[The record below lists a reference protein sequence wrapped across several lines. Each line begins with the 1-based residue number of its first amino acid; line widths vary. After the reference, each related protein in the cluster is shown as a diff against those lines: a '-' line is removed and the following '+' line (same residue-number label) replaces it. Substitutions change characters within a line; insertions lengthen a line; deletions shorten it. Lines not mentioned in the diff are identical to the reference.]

1 MRRKWYEL
9 EDSKVALGIIED
21 FRDAAQEL
29 VRELAFSEET
39 ALEKGERLEKLI
51 DRFSLK
57 MNNLYRFIERTR
69 EIEDW
74 KLIRD

>member
-1 MRRKWYEL
+1 MRKWYEL

-21 FRDAAQEL
+21 FRDEAQEL

-51 DRFSLK
+51 DSFSLK
-57 MNNLYRFIERTR
+57 MNNLYRFIERGR

>member
-1 MRRKWYEL
+1 MRKWYEL

-21 FRDAAQEL
+21 FRDEAQEL
-29 VRELAFSEET
+29 VRELAFSGET

-57 MNNLYRFIERTR
+57 MNNLYRFIERGR
-69 EIEDW
+69 EIEAW